1 MRTDIKDI
9 EQAVR
14 EMMDGVYM
22 DGVAVDYTTQIIES
36 NPPHEADSVALY
48 MGDTER
54 QWDIVGQRFY
64 DGDAPDVWLSFAI
77 LTDESGLGTIAVYQH
92 DGDSYADVL
101 DYIEIDASEF
111 ADDETAT
118 LMVEDDQLYTGLRGA
133 TLDYIKRVMLDG
145 KTDDKDLK

>member
-14 EMMDGVYM
+14 EMMDRVYV

-54 QWDIVGQRFY
+54 YWDIVGQRFY
-64 DGDAPDVWLSFAI
+64 DAPDCWLSFAI
-77 LTDESGLGTIAVYQH
+77 LVDDEDGGTIAVYQH

-101 DYIEIDASEF
+101 DYIEIDTSFVGADGPAIEHVESE
-111 ADDETAT
+111 
-118 LMVEDDQLYTGLRGA
+118 QLYAGLHIRE
-133 TLDYIKRVMLDG
+133 TLNYIKRVMCDG
-145 KTDDKDLK
+145 KAA